1 MPTPVERTARHAPP
15 TPGRKPLIERVAG
28 WSAENRKTAL
38 IGWIVCVVLALA
50 VGSMTGGGSP
60 KAYDPGESGHA
71 QRMIDQAGP
80 NSRPP
85 AESVL
90 IQAGP
95 DAPVFAANP
104 AMRKAAT
111 EVADALRALPADTL
125 TELREPTGDAGKNQ
139 VSPDGR
145 SVLVGFSLAGP
156 GYGWDNADAN
166 VALTQAAVAKVAAA
180 HPDLKIVEAGNA
192 SVNQAVSKATA
203 KDFARAEQTSVPL
216 TLLVLLVVFGA
227 LVAAG
232 IPVLLSITAVAAA
245 LGLMHLVGHWVPVNN
260 SAASVVLLVGMAV
273 GVDYSLFY
281 LRRVREERLAGRPH
295 ADALRV
301 TAATSGRAVA
311 VSGLTVMVSMAGL
324 LFTGIDT
331 FTGMTLGT
339 IIVVLLAVVGSLT
352 ALPALLSMLGHRMDA
367 GRLPWLGR
375 RRAAARDS
383 RMWRAL
389 VGQVVRRPLVWGGS
403 VLALMLVAALPALD
417 MRLADPSLQDELPRS
432 VPEIA
437 NMVAIQDA
445 FPGSPAPAIVVAR
458 GPVVHGGEF
467 DRAITALH
475 RQVADSNGALHEPVA
490 VVPVGEP
497 ANNTVVV
504 YVPLAGNTSDAPA
517 VAALK
522 TLREKALPESLGTV
536 NGLEYAVT
544 GETAISDFAD
554 AVRGSTPWVFTFVLG
569 FAFLLL
575 VAAFRS
581 LAVPLVSIALNLVSI
596 GAAYGV
602 ITWIFQEGHGSSLVG
617 FHPYGGVISWL
628 PLFMFVILFGLS
640 MDYHVFILS
649 RIRELHVRGDD
660 GRTAVTKGISGS
672 AGVVTSAA
680 AVMVAVF
687 SIFATLSMA
696 DYKMLGV
703 GMAVAVLIDATL
715 VRGVLLP
722 AALALLGERSWVL
735 PGWLAWVPSLS
746 VEGEVEG
753 EVEGWTGSGTGSEVA
768 PAAGGTEHGV
778 PAPQAP
784 VREPV
789 REPVRA

>member
-1 MPTPVERTARHAPP
+1 MAVPTPVERTARHTPP
-15 TPGRKPLIERVAG
+15 TPSRRRPLIERVTG
-28 WSAENRKTAL
+28 WSARNRKTAL
-38 IGWIVCVVLALA
+38 LGWIAFVVLALA
-50 VGSMTGGGSP
+50 VGSVLGGKGP
-60 KAYDPGESGHA
+60 KSYDPGESGVA

-90 IQAGP
+90 VQAGP
-95 DAPVFAANP
+95 SSAGFGTDA
-104 AMRKAAT
+104 AMRQAVSQVAA
-111 EVADALRALPADTL
+111 ALRALPASTL
-125 TELREPTGDAGKNQ
+125 TNVQEPTATAAQGLISA
-139 VSPDGR
+139 DGR
-145 SVLVGFSLAGP
+145 SALVTFQLAGP
-156 GYGWDNADAN
+156 GYGWDDADTT
-166 VALTQAAVAKVAAA
+166 VAAAEQAVAKVAAA
-180 HPDLKIVEAGNA
+180 HPELKIVEAGDA
-192 SVNQAVSKATA
+192 SVNQAVAKATA
-203 KDFARAEQTSVPL
+203 KDFAKAEQTSVPL
-216 TLLVLLVVFGA
+216 TLLVLLMVFGA

-245 LGLMHLVGHWVPVNN
+245 LGLMHLAGHWVPVNN

-281 LRRVREERLAGRPH
+281 LRRVREERLAGRSPEQ
-295 ADALRV
+295 ALRI

-331 FTGMTLGT
+331 FTGMTVGT
-339 IIVVLLAVVGSLT
+339 IIVVLLAVIGSLT
-352 ALPALLSMLGHRMDA
+352 ALPALLSLLGHRMDA

-383 RMWRAL
+383 RMWGSL
-389 VGQVVRRPLVWGGS
+389 VGQVVKRPLVWGGS
-403 VLALMLVAALPALD
+403 VLALLLVAALPALD
-417 MRLADPSLQDELPRS
+417 MRLADPSLQNELPRS

-458 GPVVHGGEF
+458 GAVVHSPAF
-467 DRAITALH
+467 DQAIAALH
-475 RQVADSNGALHEPVA
+475 REVAASGGALHEPVA
-490 VVPVGEP
+490 VTPVGEA

-522 TLREKALPESLGTV
+522 TLREQALPQSLGKV
-536 NGLEYAVT
+536 AGLQYAVT
-544 GETAISDFAD
+544 GETAVSDFAD
-554 AVRGSTPWVFTFVLG
+554 AVRSSIPIVFAFVLG

-581 LAVPLVSIALNLVSI
+581 LAVPLVSILLNLVSI

-602 ITWIFQEGHGSSLVG
+602 MTWIFQDGHGSSLIG

-649 RIRELHVRGDD
+649 RIRELHLRGAD
-660 GRTAVTKGISGS
+660 GRLAVTKGISGS

-680 AVMVAVF
+680 GVMVAVF

-715 VRGVLLP
+715 VRGILLP
-722 AALALLGERSWVL
+722 SALALLGERAWTL

-746 VEGEVEG
+746 VEGEAEAEEEPVPDA
-753 EVEGWTGSGTGSEVA
+753 A
-768 PAAGGTEHGV
+768 PEYDLAVLET
-778 PAPQAP
+778 QY
-784 VREPV
+784 EPV
-789 REPVRA
+789 RELGRV